1 MSRHKRI
8 RINDILYTLLVLLCI
23 AIVLLVAAAFVW
35 QDIQDSDRRFQQFG
49 HDYARQLIQKVERS
63 ETVVEGLAALAQI
76 TGLEKQSELSRY
88 ASEMSKLYPYIHII
102 QLFER
107 VKDDDLKSYEKKKR
121 GDGLR
126 GYSVYEFDFEGKR
139 LPAGKRPFHFPLV
152 LVQPDEP
159 AFTRYL
165 GYDIYSSPAAQKAIK
180 RVIRTGRSAASA
192 PGELI
197 GGGYGST
204 LFKPVYSSKLDT
216 GTEQERIA
224 KTIAIAAVQLRFDD
238 QFFPSDSLPG
248 LTVRL
253 TYGAVPEDTG
263 TGRIV
268 EVYHHAAS
276 PDIATITWF
285 PQLSFSS
292 IIPLT
297 GEELN
302 LSLLRQTG
310 WQDLRLGI
318 VLMFVALISFFFWAF
333 LRLIKQPLSWYG
345 SEQYQHE
352 ILFRE
357 KERAEVTLHSI
368 GDGVITINLEGR
380 VDYLNQVAEQMTGWN
395 DKEAYGRPLKDV
407 FNVINETTRKS
418 ELGNL
423 DKVLE
428 DGEVMKVTSSP
439 VLLQRQGEEYVI
451 EITLAPIR
459 QRDGE
464 TIGAVIVFH
473 DVSHVRSMARQL
485 AYQATHDPLTGLVN
499 RREFERQLGH
509 ALHSA
514 KFHGRHHV
522 LCFLDLDQ
530 FKVVNDTC
538 GHIAGDK
545 LLKQLAIL
553 MEPKVGEDGV
563 LARLGGDEFG
573 VLLFNCAL
581 EQGIETAQQIRQVV
595 RSYRFVWE
603 DKIFE
608 VGVSIGLV
616 PFDAESGGLQEIMRT
631 ADSACYIAKDQG
643 RNRLHVYQP
652 DDSALALRQ
661 GEMHWVHRISKAFDE
676 RRFYLVRQS
685 VLPLSADASSRPHYE
700 ILLRMLSEDG
710 KHILPSDF
718 IPAAERYDMMR
729 DIDRWVIKSSFE
741 LILGQSR
748 MACASNHVPP
758 LYNINLSGHSLND
771 EAYHF
776 IIAQLEETGI
786 DPNGICFEITET
798 TAIDN
803 LGYATSL
810 IRRLKK
816 LGCRFALD
824 DFGSGLSSFGYLK
837 TLPLDYLKIDG
848 SFVRDM
854 TSDLI
859 SQAMVESIH
868 HIGHVMGLQTIA
880 EGVENETILAK
891 VRELGIDYAQGFAIN
906 DPQPWGNVPMFD
918 HTKEQSHRPAG
929 LGQA

>member
-1 MSRHKRI
+1 MGRRYNRI
-8 RINDILYTLLVLLCI
+8 RINDILYALLVLLCV
-23 AIVLLVAAAFVW
+23 AVALLVAGAAAW
-35 QDIQDSDRRFQQFG
+35 RDIQESERRFQQLG
-49 HDYARQLIQKVERS
+49 QEYARQLVQKVERS
-63 ETVVEGLAALAQI
+63 EVVVEGLAALSQI
-76 TGLEKQSELSRY
+76 TGVRKHRY
-88 ASEMSKLYPYIHII
+88 LASYAREMSKLHPYIHMI
-102 QLFER
+102 QFYER
-107 VKDDDLKSYEKKKR
+107 VRRKELGAYEKRKR
-121 GDGLR
+121 SSGLSKFRVHQLDGNQR
-126 GYSVYEFDFEGKR
+126 PRPVD
-139 LPAGKRPFHFPLV
+139 KRPFYFPLV
-152 LVQPDEP
+152 LVQPDGP
-159 AFTRYL
+159 FFTKYL
-165 GYDIYSSPAAQKAIK
+165 GYDIYSNELARKAIV
-180 RVIRTGRSAASA
+180 RAINTGRSVASA
-192 PGELI
+192 PHKLF

-204 LFKPVYSSKLDT
+204 IFKPVYSSKVKT
-216 GTEQERIA
+216 YTEQERLA
-224 KTIAIAAVQLRFDD
+224 KTIGIAAAQLRFDK
-238 QFFPSDSLPG
+238 QFFPSLTLPG
-248 LTVRL
+248 LTVEL
-253 TYGAVPEDTG
+253 TYGDPKGKLGLSKEIYRHTTTDD
-263 TGRIV
+263 
-268 EVYHHAAS
+268 AS
-276 PDIATITWF
+276 SIGWF
-285 PQLSFSS
+285 PRFTFESS
-292 IIPLT
+292 IPMAGETLQLT
-297 GEELN
+297 
-302 LSLLRQTG
+302 LSRQAG
-310 WQDLRLGI
+310 WQDFRLGMI
-318 VLMFVALISFFFWAF
+318 AVIVALISLFSWLF
-333 LRLIKQPLSWYG
+333 LRLIKRPLDWYG

-352 ILFRE
+352 VLFQE

-368 GDGVITINLEGR
+368 GDGVITTDLKGN
-380 VDYLNQVAEQMTGWN
+380 VDYLNQVAEQMTGWSN
-395 DKEAYGRPLKDV
+395 KEARGRPLKEI
-407 FNVINETTRKS
+407 FNVVNENTRES

-423 DKVLE
+423 DKVLH
-428 DGEVMKVTSSP
+428 DGEVVKITSSP
-439 VLLQRQGEEYVI
+439 ILLHRRGEEYVI
-451 EITLAPIR
+451 ENTMAPIR
-459 QRDGE
+459 QRDGQV
-464 TIGAVIVFH
+464 IGAVIVFH

-499 RREFERQLGH
+499 RREFERQLEH

-514 KFHGRHHV
+514 KHHDRHHA

-553 MEPKVGEDGV
+553 MEPKVSDHGV

-573 VLLFNCAL
+573 VLLFNCSL
-581 EQGIETAQQIRQVV
+581 EKGVEIAQQIRQVV

-616 PFDAESGGLQEIMRT
+616 PFDAQSGGLQEIMRT

-643 RNRLHVYQP
+643 RNRLHIYQP

-661 GEMHWVHRISKAFDE
+661 GEMQWVHRISKAFDE
-676 RRFYLVRQS
+676 RRFYLARQS
-685 VLPLSADASSRPHYE
+685 VLPLGAETKHRPHYE

-710 KHILPSDF
+710 RHVLPSDF

-741 LILGQSR
+741 LIQGQS
-748 MACASNHVPP
+748 HVAFGRNRTPP

-771 EAYHF
+771 EAYRF

-786 DPNGICFEITET
+786 DPSGICFEITET
-798 TAIDN
+798 AAIDN

-837 TLPLDYLKIDG
+837 TLPVDYLKIDG

-854 TSDLI
+854 TNDLI

-906 DPQPWGNVPMFD
+906 DPQPWGNMPVADRVGSQF
-918 HTKEQSHRPAG
+918 
-929 LGQA
+929 

>member
-1 MSRHKRI
+1 MSRHNRI

-23 AIVLLVAAAFVW
+23 AIALLVAGAFAW
-35 QDIQDSDRRFQQFG
+35 QDIQKSDRRFQQFG
-49 HDYARQLIQKVERS
+49 YDYARQLLQKVERS
-63 ETVVEGLAALAQI
+63 KAVVEGMAALSQI
-76 TGLEKQSELSRY
+76 TGVENRQELSRY
-88 ASEMSKLYPYIHII
+88 ASEMSKLHPYVHMI
-102 QLFER
+102 QLYER
-107 VKDDDLKSYEKKKR
+107 VGYNELGSYEKKRKSA
-121 GDGLR
+121 GLSD
-126 GYSVYEFDFEGKR
+126 YSVHELGIEQQRQPVGKR
-139 LPAGKRPFHFPLV
+139 LFHFPLA
-152 LVQPDEP
+152 LIQPDKP
-159 AFTRYL
+159 AFTKHL
-165 GYDIYSSPAAQKAIK
+165 GYDIYSSPEAQEAIK
-180 RVIRTGRSAASA
+180 QVINTGRSAAST

-204 LFKPVYSSKLDT
+204 LFKPVYSSKLET
-216 GTEQERIA
+216 GTEQERLA
-224 KTIAIAAVQLRFDD
+224 KTVAIAAVQLHFDK
-238 QFFPSDSLPG
+238 QFFPRDSLPG
-248 LTVRL
+248 LTVQL
-253 TYGAVPEDTG
+253 TYGHSREDREARGVKEIYQHT
-263 TGRIV
+263 
-268 EVYHHAAS
+268 AS
-276 PDIATITWF
+276 PNDSTISWF
-285 PQLSFSS
+285 PQLSFNST
-292 IIPLT
+292 IPLA
-297 GEELN
+297 GKELR
-302 LSLLRQTG
+302 LSLSRQTG
-310 WQDLRLGI
+310 WQDLRLGMI
-318 VLMFVALISFFFWAF
+318 LMFVALISLAFWAF
-333 LRLIKQPLSWYG
+333 LRLIKRPLAWYG

-352 ILFRE
+352 VLYRA

-368 GDGVITINLEGR
+368 GDGVITTDLKGN
-380 VDYLNQVAEQMTGWN
+380 VDYLNQVAEQMTGWR
-395 DKEAYGRPLKDV
+395 DKEAHGRPLKEV
-407 FNVINETTRKS
+407 FNVVNENTRES

-423 DKVLE
+423 DNILK
-428 DGEVMKVTSSP
+428 DGEKIKVTSSP

-451 EITLAPIR
+451 ENTMAPIR
-459 QRDGE
+459 QRGGS
-464 TIGAVIVFH
+464 IVGAVIVFH

-485 AYQATHDPLTGLVN
+485 AYQATHDSLTGLVN

-514 KFHGRHHV
+514 KYHGRHHV

-530 FKVVNDTC
+530 FKVINDTC

-553 MEPKVGEDGV
+553 MEPKVGDDGV

-573 VLLFNCAL
+573 VLLFNCPL
-581 EQGIETAQQIRQVV
+581 EHGVKTAQQIRQVV

-616 PFDAESGGLQEIMRT
+616 PFDAQSGGLQEIMRT

-661 GEMHWVHRISKAFDE
+661 GEMQWIHRISKAFDE
-676 RRFYLVRQS
+676 RRFYLARQS
-685 VLPLSADASSRPHYE
+685 VLPLSSEASNRPHYE

-741 LILGQSR
+741 LIQGQTHT
-748 MACASNHVPP
+748 AYANNGVPP

-771 EAYHF
+771 EAYRF
-776 IIAQLEETGI
+776 IIEQLKETGI
-786 DPNGICFEITET
+786 DPGGICFEITET

-803 LGYATSL
+803 LGYATNL

-837 TLPLDYLKIDG
+837 ILPLDYLKIDG

-880 EGVENETILAK
+880 EGVENEIILAK
-891 VRELGIDYAQGFAIN
+891 VRELGIDYAQGYAIN
-906 DPQPWGNVPMFD
+906 DPQPWGNMPMIDRTNGQF
-918 HTKEQSHRPAG
+918 QRPAG
-929 LGQA
+929 LR